1 MAGLNCEIRWET
13 RLCEVDGELGY
24 FHCWEHWSNVIDAS
38 PLRGGH
44 PGGQIGQVYGIV
56 EFTDGVRRVDPS
68 KIKFC
73 DEENALLTE
82 MGKHMK
88 VCILSNDDPAAFQSS
103 INAFI
108 ADKKVIDIKYQSMN
122 LTLKFTNG
130 VPSESIIVD
139 RALIIYEE

>member
-1 MAGLNCEIRWET
+1 
-13 RLCEVDGELGY
+13 
-24 FHCWEHWSNVIDAS
+24 
-38 PLRGGH
+38 
-44 PGGQIGQVYGIV
+44 
-56 EFTDGVRRVDPS
+56 
-68 KIKFC
+68 
-73 DEENALLTE
+73 
-82 MGKHMK
+82 MK

-139 RALIIYEE
+139 RALIIYEECADHFNVDRAKVNLTVKIRTEGYGPTEHQFPEVSAVIKEG